1 MSYTKNLILEIWW
14 YMLKYLMKN
23 VNVLELNNVYF
34 KNDSF
39 KIVAE

>member
-1 MSYTKNLILEIWW
+1 
-14 YMLKYLMKN
+14 MLKYFMKQ

>member
-1 MSYTKNLILEIWW
+1 MIYAKVLSE
-14 YMLKYLMKN
+14 KN